1 MFSSVLTGLE
11 FQYESE
17 KILLITPSNTFIED
31 VHYMTFTH
39 FLPTISAIG
48 LGVYDDN

>member
-17 KILLITPSNTFIED
+17 KIMLITPSSVFIED